1 MKKVFSTLFFL
12 LLFVL
17 TSISQEST
25 IKNYPLKDY
34 IAPDI
39 KYRMFDLGSGLGSVG
54 GIYGSSK
61 ANRYANGFHINAL
74 LNYFEYINT
83 SQFQGI
89 SDAGFRTDFS
99 TGNSKKDSINQ
110 ASSNLSIDL
119 NYSTQNRIYFQNDI
133 FFGIHGNLYYTA
145 NPLNS
150 HSGESNYKT
159 QYHHFSIM
167 PYISVGKGRVQP
179 IESARRAMDILQTL
193 ATSGIMPQLS

>member
-1 MKKVFSTLFFL
+1 MNCSKSLINTND
-12 LLFVL
+12 
-17 TSISQEST
+17 SID
-25 IKNYPLKDY
+25 K
-34 IAPDI
+34 
-39 KYRMFDLGSGLGSVG
+39 
-54 GIYGSSK
+54 
-61 ANRYANGFHINAL
+61 IN
-74 LNYFEYINT
+74 FEYINT

-133 FFGIHGNLYYTA
+133 FFGIHENLYYTA

-167 PYISVGKGRVQP
+167 PYISVGKGRV
-179 IESARRAMDILQTL
+179 RAQDLKVGSFLILASNL
-193 ATSGIMPQLS
+193 LNKMILINPN